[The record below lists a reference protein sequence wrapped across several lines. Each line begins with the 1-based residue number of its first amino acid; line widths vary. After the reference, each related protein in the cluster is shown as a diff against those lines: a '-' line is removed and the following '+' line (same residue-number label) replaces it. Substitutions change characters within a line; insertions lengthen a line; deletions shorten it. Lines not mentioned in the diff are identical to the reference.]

1 MSLAFHP
8 DPAAGG
14 APKLVVSPATHK
26 NRAWRVFAFFS
37 VAVLLTGVVSV
48 IFADLLW
55 RTGWSPSRTVL
66 LVLFVILFFLAAI
79 GCTHGIFGFFLR
91 RFGDQASIAHRKDYR
106 AQAIAGTSTALVFP
120 IYNENVVRVLE
131 GLRATYES
139 LQKTGELE
147 RFDIFILSDSTN
159 TDKWI

>member
-1 MSLAFHP
+1 MSTNSNP
-8 DPAAGG
+8 TQPSTGG
-14 APKLVVSPATHK
+14 APTLVVSPATHK
-26 NRAWRVFAFFS
+26 NRAWRVFVFFS

-66 LVLFVILFFLAAI
+66 LVLFVILFFLAAV

-91 RFGDQASIAHRKDYR
+91 RLGEKSNIARLKEYR
-106 AQAIAGTSTALVFP
+106 GQDISGTSTALVFP

-131 GLRATYES
+131 GLRATC
-139 LQKTGELE
+139 
-147 RFDIFILSDSTN
+147 
-159 TDKWI
+159 

>member
-1 MSLAFHP
+1 MS
-8 DPAAGG
+8 AA
-14 APKLVVSPATHK
+14 ATSNQTPRLVVSPATHE

-48 IFADLLW
+48 VFADLLW

-66 LVLFVILFFLAAI
+66 LVLFVILFFLAAV

-91 RFGDQASIAHRKDYR
+91 RFGEKSSITLRKDYR
-106 AQAIAGTSTALVFP
+106 GQDISGSSTALVFP

-131 GLRATYES
+131 GLRATY
-139 LQKTGELE
+139 
-147 RFDIFILSDSTN
+147 
-159 TDKWI
+159 